1 MSISTQAQLD
11 AAVLQDGDVTT
22 GRLERL
28 FARLFMGLV
37 YPQIWEDP
45 VVDMKALNIAPGD
58 NLICI
63 ASGSCN
69 LMSYLTAGPA
79 SVTAVDLSPAH
90 VALGRLKLTAARALP
105 DYVAFYQFFA
115 RADMASNVALYERY
129 LRPDLDAT
137 TRAYWDARQPF
148 RRRISVFGRGFYRHG
163 LLGRF
168 LGVVH
173 LIARLGRVDFSP
185 LLIAR
190 SIDEQTAFFNAR
202 IAPLFDMW
210 LVRKLAGFRAALFG
224 LGIPPA
230 QYDKLAADGDGDV
243 LPVLRERV
251 RKLMCD
257 FPIRDNYFAWQAFAR
272 GYDPAPDGSLPPYLQ
287 PDAYAALR
295 ENASRGHIVNR
306 SLTELLADQPEG
318 CKQGYVLLDAQDWMN
333 DTQLNEL
340 WREITRTAAPGARVI
355 FRTGGTHDILPG
367 RVVPRILDRWS
378 YDSDASAEGT
388 AQDRS
393 AIYGAFHLYRF
404 QG

>member
-11 AAVLQDGDVTT
+11 AAVLQEGDVTT

-28 FARLFMGLV
+28 FSRLFLGLV

-45 VVDMKALNIAPGD
+45 VVDMKALAIAPGD

-105 DYVAFYQFFA
+105 DYAAFYQFFA
-115 RADMASNVALYERY
+115 RADMASNMALYDRY
-129 LRPDLDAT
+129 LRPELDAASRT
-137 TRAYWDARQPF
+137 YWDTRQPF
-148 RRRISVFGRGFYRHG
+148 RRRISLFRRGFYRHG

-190 SIDEQTAFFNAR
+190 TTEEQTAFFDTK

-210 LVRKLAGFRAALFG
+210 LVRRLSGFRAALFG

-272 GYDPAPDGSLPPYLQ
+272 GYDPAPDGALPPYLQ

-295 ENASRGHIVNR
+295 DNADRGRIVNR
-306 SLTELLADQPEG
+306 SLTDHLGDQPDS
-318 CKQGYVLLDAQDWMN
+318 CTHGYVLLDAQDWMN
-333 DTQLNEL
+333 DTQLNAL

-355 FRTGGTHDILPG
+355 FRTGGTADILPG
-367 RVVPRILDRWS
+367 RVAPRILDRWS
-378 YDSDASAEGT
+378 YDSEASAEGT